1 MQAPD
6 RSCPEPVC
14 VIMGFSLLSMKR
26 VSHKGEMS
34 HAKQKTTCYAG
45 GREELIEK
53 NHLPD

>member
-1 MQAPD
+1 MMSIRIMQFLF
-6 RSCPEPVC
+6 
-14 VIMGFSLLSMKR
+14 MGFSLLSMKR